1 MAKTYCGNETFEE
14 VREGAKYYELV
25 VVWNS
30 GEKEIYSY
38 NTEYLAN
45 KAKSNMEMAF
55 GRQLW
60 ACVREKRG

>member
-1 MAKTYCGNETFEE
+1 MNKTYCGNETFEK

-30 GEKEIYSY
+30 GEKEVFSY
-38 NTEYLAN
+38 KTEYLAN
-45 KAKSNMEMAF
+45 KAKTNMEKVF
-55 GRQLW
+55 GSQLW